1 MVKGRDM
8 IGKAIVSYDA
18 GETTKTVQLTNERLQ
33 HLGHYASETTQP
45 LHGLGRTTSIAL
57 TSAILDPV
65 AQKAYVTGKVPHR
78 EVLTLRGRL
87 FALEGQPITH
97 EIAEAANAIG
107 ILDNLYRA
115 VGGSWTVPTKSDEAV
130 ASVTVEQTE
139 EWKVR
144 HSVRKEAESILAA
157 LSKWLL

>member
-8 IGKAIVSYDA
+8 TSKAIVFYDV
-18 GETTKTVQLTNERLQ
+18 GGPTKTVQLTNERLQ
-33 HLGHYASETTQP
+33 HLGHYASETAQP

-57 TSAILDPV
+57 TSAILDPA

-78 EVLTLRGRL
+78 EVLTLRGSL
-87 FALEGQPITH
+87 FALEGQPITR

-115 VGGSWTVPTKSDEAV
+115 VGGSWTVPVRSDEAV
-130 ASVTVEQTE
+130 ARVTVEQTE
-139 EWKVR
+139 GWGVR
-144 HSVRKEAESILAA
+144 HSVRNEADSILAA
-157 LSKWLL
+157 LGKLLL

>member
-8 IGKAIVSYDA
+8 LGKAIVSYDA

-33 HLGHYASETTQP
+33 HLGHYASEMTQP
-45 LHGLGRTTSIAL
+45 LHGLGRTAPTAL
-57 TSAILDPV
+57 TSAILDPA

-78 EVLTLRGRL
+78 EVLTLRGSL

-115 VGGSWTVPTKSDEAV
+115 VGGSWTVSARSDEAV
-130 ASVTVEQTE
+130 DSVMVEQTE
-139 EWKVR
+139 GWKVR
-144 HSVRKEAESILAA
+144 HSVRNEADSILAA
-157 LSKWLL
+157 LGKLLL